1 MINKILSACD
11 FKILTQFSPSLVSDV
26 IQTCCLLSLARS
38 TSCLQGWCH
47 TASWILRGHSHGF
60 TCWILQECQA
70 HTQAQVQV
78 CDHAFVWLHVHSGG
92 QGHVYVW
99 VHAMLFLRSMSVSEP
114 MPIPLPP
121 ASHLCPHL
129 SLCPCPCPLGGGG
142 RQRQRQR
149 RGGSDMN
156 SPSPQV
162 LHCSPHELGAAERL
176 LLGFSALDYTSRL
189 QFPGCIVGPCM
200 HLCIT
205 CSCSAFLLIMD
216 SVFKDSLMH
225 TQII

>member
-11 FKILTQFSPSLVSDV
+11 FKILTQFLPSLVSDV

-129 SLCPCPCPLGGGG
+129 SLCPCPLGGAAAAAAGG
-142 RQRQRQR
+142 VLSWTLPRPKCCIARL
-149 RGGSDMN
+149 MN
-156 SPSPQV
+156 LAQLNGCFWVSLHWTTHPDFSSQDALWVRACICASHAAV
-162 LHCSPHELGAAERL
+162 LHFCW
-176 LLGFSALDYTSRL
+176 
-189 QFPGCIVGPCM
+189 
-200 HLCIT
+200 
-205 CSCSAFLLIMD
+205 
-216 SVFKDSLMH
+216 
-225 TQII
+225 

>member
-11 FKILTQFSPSLVSDV
+11 FKILTQFSPCLVSDV

-47 TASWILRGHSHGF
+47 TASWILRGYSHGF

-114 MPIPLPP
+114 MPIPLPETDIAAP
-121 ASHLCPHL
+121 SITPMPTPEPVLMPMPTGGFCHEL
-129 SLCPCPCPLGGGG
+129 SLA
-142 RQRQRQR
+142 
-149 RGGSDMN
+149 
-156 SPSPQV
+156 PSAALLTSWTWCSWTAASGFLCTGPHIQTSV
-162 LHCSPHELGAAERL
+162 PRMHCW
-176 LLGFSALDYTSRL
+176 
-189 QFPGCIVGPCM
+189 
-200 HLCIT
+200 
-205 CSCSAFLLIMD
+205 
-216 SVFKDSLMH
+216 SVHASVHH
-225 TQII
+225 TQLFCISADNGLSI